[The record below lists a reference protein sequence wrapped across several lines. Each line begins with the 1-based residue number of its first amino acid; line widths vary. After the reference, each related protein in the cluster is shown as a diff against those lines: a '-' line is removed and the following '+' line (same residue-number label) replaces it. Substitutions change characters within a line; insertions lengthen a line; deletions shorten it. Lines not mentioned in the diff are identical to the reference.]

1 MIKFEKVSLEQFTED
16 YLKCMHGNS
25 DVDIDEYEA
34 KYILS
39 VWNNIKLPERATV
52 DSAGYDFYLPYNH
65 IFSNDVDTLLP
76 TGIRWITDD
85 PSTVLLCMP
94 RSGLGF
100 KYGLRLKNTIGVIDS
115 GYWKSD
121 NEGHIMVKIQADSY
135 FSLESGKAFMQGIIT
150 KYCIVDD
157 DNAQGVRNGG
167 FGSTGM

>member
-1 MIKFEKVSLEQFTED
+1 MIKFEKVSLDQFSKDYIKCKGWSSDRELSED
-16 YLKCMHGNS
+16 
-25 DVDIDEYEA
+25 EA
-34 KYILS
+34 KEIIQ
-39 VWNNIKLPERATV
+39 VWENIKLPKRATV
-52 DSAGYDFYLPYNH
+52 DSAGYDFYIPYEQW
-65 IFSNDVDTLLP
+65 FSEIEDTLIP

-85 PSTVLLCMP
+85 TSNVLLCMP

-121 NEGHIMVKIQADSY
+121 NEGHIMAKIQVDDN
-135 FSLESGKAFMQGIIT
+135 FTLESGKAFMQGIIT
-150 KYCIVDD
+150 KYCTVDD

>member
-1 MIKFEKVSLEQFTED
+1 MIKFEKISLDQFTKD
-16 YLKCMHGNS
+16 YLKCMSYKEDSEIGKK
-25 DVDIDEYEA
+25 EA
-34 KYILS
+34 KEI
-39 VWNNIKLPERATV
+39 WENIKLPKRATI
-52 DSAGYDFYLPYNH
+52 DSAGYDFYIPYEQW
-65 IFSNDVDTLLP
+65 FSETDDTLIP

-121 NEGHIMVKIQADSY
+121 NEGHIMAKIQVDDH
-135 FSLESGKAFMQGIIT
+135 FTLESGKAFMQGIIT
-150 KYCIVDD
+150 KYLVCDD